1 MAVKRTDQ
9 PMSAADEHFVEQ
21 AGRMLRDGAQALDA
35 STRSR
40 LNRNRQKAL
49 LELRERSPM
58 RRWIADQWVPAVGA
72 AMVALLVAGL
82 WFGVGTQTGRET
94 NSRQTTVAPTDPGE
108 LLDLDVLL
116 ADESLEMI
124 EELEFYLWMDAEF
137 SLEQLQAE
145 LEATG

>member
-82 WFGVGTQTGRET
+82 WFGVGTQTGRES

-124 EELEFYLWMDAEF
+124 EELEFYLWMDAE
-137 SLEQLQAE
+137 LTPEQLQAE

>member
-40 LNRNRQKAL
+40 LNQNRQKAL

-58 RRWIADQWVPAVGA
+58 RRWIADQRVPAVGA

-82 WFGVGTQTGRET
+82 WFGVGTQTGRES

-124 EELEFYLWMDAEF
+124 EELEFYLWMDAE
-137 SLEQLQAE
+137 LTPEQLQAE
-145 LEATG
+145 LEASG

>member
-40 LNRNRQKAL
+40 LNQNRQKAL

-124 EELEFYLWMDAEF
+124 EELEFYLWMDAE
-137 SLEQLQAE
+137 LTPEQLQAE
-145 LEATG
+145 LEASG

>member
-94 NSRQTTVAPTDPGE
+94 NSRQTAVAPTDPGE

-124 EELEFYLWMDAEF
+124 EELEFYLWMDAE
-137 SLEQLQAE
+137 LTPEQLQAE
-145 LEATG
+145 LEASG

>member
-82 WFGVGTQTGRET
+82 WFGVGMQTGRET

-124 EELEFYLWMDAEF
+124 EELEFYLWMDAE
-137 SLEQLQAE
+137 LTPEQLQAE
-145 LEATG
+145 LEASG

>member
-82 WFGVGTQTGRET
+82 WFGVGTQTGRES

-124 EELEFYLWMDAEF
+124 EELEFYLWMDAE
-137 SLEQLQAE
+137 LTPEQLQAE
-145 LEATG
+145 LEASG

>member
-82 WFGVGTQTGRET
+82 WFGVGMQTGRET
-94 NSRQTTVAPTDPGE
+94 NSRETTVAPTDPGE

-124 EELEFYLWMDAEF
+124 EELEFYLWMDAE
-137 SLEQLQAE
+137 LTPEQLQAE

>member
-82 WFGVGTQTGRET
+82 WFGVGMQTGRET

-124 EELEFYLWMDAEF
+124 EELEFYLWMDAE
-137 SLEQLQAE
+137 LTPEQLQAE

>member
-124 EELEFYLWMDAEF
+124 EELEFYLWMDAE
-137 SLEQLQAE
+137 LTPEQLQAE
-145 LEATG
+145 LEASG

>member
-1 MAVKRTDQ
+1 MAVKCIEQ
-9 PMSAADEHFVEQ
+9 PMSTGDEQFVEQ

-49 LELRERSPM
+49 RELREHSRI

-72 AMVALLVAGL
+72 ATVALLVAGL
-82 WFGVGTQTGRET
+82 WFGVGMQTPSEL
-94 NSRQTTVAPTDPGE
+94 NSQQITVTPADSGE

-124 EELEFYLWMDAEF
+124 EELEFYLWMDAE
-137 SLEQLQAE
+137 LTPEQLQAE